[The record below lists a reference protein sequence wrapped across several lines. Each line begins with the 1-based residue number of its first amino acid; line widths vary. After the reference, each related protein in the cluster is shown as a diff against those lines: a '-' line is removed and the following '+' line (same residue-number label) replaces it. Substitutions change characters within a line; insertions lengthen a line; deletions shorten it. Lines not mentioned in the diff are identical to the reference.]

1 MSPNI
6 LFSIMG
12 SNKPIDKAI
21 VQKMFEMRAACD
33 NASKIGSFFHRERI
47 ILMTHP
53 PKSPDLN
60 PIENVWGYL
69 KNIVQAR
76 VPKTLD
82 ELDQFVQEDFKEIIT
97 SSYCQKLYDSMPKR
111 LDLVIKSKG
120 FRIKY

>member
-1 MSPNI
+1 
-6 LFSIMG
+6 MG
-12 SNKPIDKAI
+12 NNKPIDKAI
-21 VQKMFEMRAACD
+21 VQKVFEMRAAGES
-33 NASKIGSFFHRERI
+33 ASKIVSFFHREGI

-53 PKSPDLN
+53 PESPDLN

-82 ELDQFVQEDFKEIIT
+82 ELDQFVQEGFKEIIT
-97 SSYCQKLYDSMPKR
+97 PSYCQKLYDSMPKR

>member
-1 MSPNI
+1 M
-6 LFSIMG
+6 
-12 SNKPIDKAI
+12 
-21 VQKMFEMRAACD
+21 QE
-33 NASKIGSFFHRERI
+33 FFHREGI

-76 VPKTLD
+76 VPKTID
-82 ELDQFVQEDFKEIIT
+82 ELDQFVQEGFKEIIT
-97 SSYCQKLYDSMPKR
+97 PSYCQKLYDSMPKR